1 MESFFRGH
9 LPNAEH
15 IVIQRQK
22 LSQVFMSLKPNG
34 DTISVGP
41 EAPLMGKDLREEAT
55 DPVGHSNTQGG
66 GRVQLA
72 ERASEGYRN

>member
-1 MESFFRGH
+1 
-9 LPNAEH
+9 
-15 IVIQRQK
+15 
-22 LSQVFMSLKPNG
+22 MSLKPNG

-41 EAPLMGKDLREEAT
+41 EAPLMGKHLREEAT

-72 ERASEGYRN
+72 ERASEGYRNEEDH